1 MFSQVIYQLRLP
13 GDCKFFTFKCSVNVT
28 IKKQNKREVAL
39 YPYDTMIYHN
49 DLTADMILEVCKNTE
64 IKPKL
69 TPLSGE
75 ELQGKTSNNSNET
88 RIYIRTP
95 GFWKHGNRYI
105 FWFRL
110 VSFGSYCLCILLP
123 TANKF

>member
-1 MFSQVIYQLRLP
+1 MY
-13 GDCKFFTFKCSVNVT
+13 CKCYY
-28 IKKQNKREVAL
+28 KKTKQKRGGF
-39 YPYDTMIYHN
+39 ISIRHN
-49 DLTADMILEVCKNTE
+49 DLPELTADMILEVCKVTE

-88 RIYIRTP
+88 RIDIRTP